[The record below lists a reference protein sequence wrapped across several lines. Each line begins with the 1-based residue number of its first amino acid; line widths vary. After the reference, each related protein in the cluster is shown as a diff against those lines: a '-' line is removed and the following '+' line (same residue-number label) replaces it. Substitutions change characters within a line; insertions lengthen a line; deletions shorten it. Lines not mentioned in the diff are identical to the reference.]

1 MLYEDPIST
10 IPLVSTDNDAADTIQ
25 NEKMYHE
32 ITEAVYSLATTP
44 NTVRIMHID
53 YMYTFIMLSFIIRMY
68 TCLNII

>member
-10 IPLVSTDNDAADTIQ
+10 IQFVSTDNDVADTMQ

-44 NTVRIMHID
+44 NTVRIIHID
-53 YMYTFIMLSFIIRMY
+53 YMYTLIVLSF
-68 TCLNII
+68 TKECVLV